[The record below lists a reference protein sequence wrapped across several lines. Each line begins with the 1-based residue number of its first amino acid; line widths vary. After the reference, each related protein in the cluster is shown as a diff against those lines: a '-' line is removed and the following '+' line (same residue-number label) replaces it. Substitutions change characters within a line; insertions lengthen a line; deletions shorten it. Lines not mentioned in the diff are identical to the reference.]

1 MRWPTLHYLFKQTIL
16 GIQRNPWNHAV
27 TTITVALAV
36 LIFSV
41 FLLLLYNIEQFL
53 DRWQAGA
60 EVTVY
65 LAPDLPV
72 PKQKEIIGLIATL
85 KGVEKAEWI
94 SAEEALRRFRTEL
107 GQDASILEGLAKN
120 PLPASIELRVAKEVA
135 GSPEEMDHLIER
147 LYTIK
152 GVETIQSGQEWV
164 ERLALLRRGL
174 TVAGWIL
181 GGGLLVAVVFI
192 ISNTIKLTVYAR
204 KEEIEIM
211 RLVGATDG
219 FIRTPFVF
227 EGIAQGLA
235 GTALAVVVLVVG
247 FQSAAPFWNENLQGL
262 LLGLDITFLPFTWV
276 GALLTGGLAVGGLA
290 SFLSLARFL
299 Q

>member
-192 ISNTIKLTVYAR
+192 ISNTIKLTVYSR